1 MRFVAPRKLFRRTLS
16 LWLVCEMSLFYVP
29 ALPAAAS
36 TRLWPTATR
45 APVGLAAVI
54 SQGAAWLL
62 SQLAPGTDDA
72 AFVSQVVPDLMFV
85 TLPSQVTVTMTNTGT
100 RPWRSGSYTLNS
112 LAGASWGITRVSWP
126 QDIQPGHD
134 VSFQF
139 GIRAPSTEG
148 FYNFQWQMQNDV
160 GQWFGSP
167 SVNVA
172 VQVIPQGPLPPRDLR
187 VTAMS
192 RREVDLR
199 WTPRSTDQNG
209 FYLER
214 RVGDFGAWLPLDN
227 VGAQVTTYPDRT
239 VSPGTTYSYRVRA
252 FYSDGRRS
260 PFSNEAT
267 VTTSSAVPPVAG
279 DTILPTETINGNA
292 MVRTPGVASVTS
304 DGTATYSIPLWVP
317 PGRAGIQPNLSLTYS
332 SVVGN
337 GPLGVGWSLSGLSQI
352 SRCKKTWA
360 QDGEPK
366 DIQFTTDDRF
376 CLDGQRLVAVSGAYG
391 EDGTEY
397 RTEVDTFVKVVSL
410 TPDKEGPLYFRVFTR
425 DGKTLT
431 YGIPGL
437 ELLLERASFSSP
449 PRCAQIKVLL
459 SRVASKP
466 SRPCD
471 SLRYEHMA
479 PMSFAIIA

>member
-1 MRFVAPRKLFRRTLS
+1 
-16 LWLVCEMSLFYVP
+16 
-29 ALPAAAS
+29 
-36 TRLWPTATR
+36 
-45 APVGLAAVI
+45 
-54 SQGAAWLL
+54 
-62 SQLAPGTDDA
+62 
-72 AFVSQVVPDLMFV
+72 MFV

-209 FYLER
+209 FYLAR

-227 VGAQVTTYPDRT
+227 VGARVTTYPDRT

-260 PFSNEAT
+260 PNSNEARATTLAPPPTDGHAALGYDAQTNRITTAGFVYDAAGNQTRTLRADGTWQRYQYDAAGQLAKVKNDAGET
-267 VTTSSAVPPVAG
+267 VELYTYNFARHR
-279 DTILPTETINGNA
+279 
-292 MVRTPGVASVTS
+292 VRTQLGETSNARTYYVWEGNSVMTEYTES
-304 DGTATYSIPLWVP
+304 EELPSVP
-317 PGRAGIQPNLSLTYS
+317 QWSKHSLY
-332 SVVGN
+332 
-337 GPLGVGWSLSGLSQI
+337 L
-352 SRCKKTWA
+352 
-360 QDGEPK
+360 
-366 DIQFTTDDRF
+366 
-376 CLDGQRLVAVSGAYG
+376 GQRLLATFAKQQQEEKVQYHHPDRLGTRLVTNAAAPGYFEQVTVPYGNPLATESTGATPRPFTSY
-391 EDGTEY
+391 ERSPGT
-397 RTEVDTFVKVVSL
+397 
-410 TPDKEGPLYFRVFTR
+410 
-425 DGKTLT
+425 
-431 YGIPGL
+431 GL
-437 ELLLERASFSSP
+437 EVPVEKIDNPSYL
-449 PRCAQIKVLL
+449 RCA
-459 SRVASKP
+459 A
-466 SRPCD
+466 
-471 SLRYEHMA
+471 
-479 PMSFAIIA
+479 